1 MSFWNNIGKDQVD
14 NSGYMPD
21 QSGGGGEWYFG
32 DGQKVAAII
41 DNVEITE
48 TQKGKPVIKIR
59 WSVVSP
65 ERDAKNI
72 KMQNRKVFHS
82 LYPEGS
88 DYDET
93 PEKIKRNAD
102 KATRIISVIDTLYG
116 GMISRLGREPTSE
129 DLMQFWMAKSPITIR
144 IGLITNRDT
153 KQPERNYVS
162 GVGPFEQSYS
172 LLEGVWKRSD
182 GGGAYQST
190 NSQAQP
196 ASNTWADIGDE
207 VPF

>member
-1 MSFWNNIGKDQVD
+1 MSFWGNIGKEQVD
-14 NSGYMPD
+14 AAGYMPD
-21 QSGGGGEWYFG
+21 QAGGGGEWYFG
-32 DGQKVAAII
+32 DGQKAAVII
-41 DNVEITE
+41 DNVEIGE
-48 TQKGKPVIKIR
+48 TKGGKPVIKIR

-72 KMQNRKVFHS
+72 KMQNRKVFQS

-93 PEKIKRNAD
+93 PEKIEKTSK
-102 KATRIISVIDTLYG
+102 KASRMISAIDTLYG

-144 IGLITNRDT
+144 IGLMVNRET

-162 GVGPFEQSYS
+162 GIGPFEQSYS
-172 LLEGVWKRSD
+172 LMEGVWKRSE
-182 GGGAYQST
+182 GGNGYQST
-190 NSQAQP
+190 QPKTQA
-196 ASNTWADIGDE
+196 ASNTWSDIDDE